1 VRDVVRTALRDRE
14 AVLHA
19 VADDELAPDLAAAY
33 RESYRWQARR
43 EARDRRINGFMNVVS
58 TSLFYVGFLVLC
70 FLLANRASHGW
81 LAVILFLGGWLA
93 SVLTTHK
100 LNSLLR
106 KLPAGLQ
113 VFIYGSGTAGVA
125 GGLYLLWRE
134 TGSVDALLNMI
145 AAEMW
150 RVALTGFAVLPVA
163 LLGVMI
169 PILGPEIWLRRR
181 SALRTQP
188 RLALL
193 TELFALAHALSNPRA
208 LDDQPGLL
216 RLLDNAAVVLESH
229 FWKQV
234 QLTNPLSRH
243 AWRSRCRQCAQ
254 RLRSFDLWIVLPRR
268 ETRTDLQAE
277 IVSVIHVLVRG
288 SLDELP
294 TAPPGARRLAALGN
308 AVRGIVLG
316 LIPLAAVVG
325 AKVAGLDLSGP
336 MGGAFVVAAVAWF
349 VLTVLTTFDGQ
360 ATSRLSLLKDA
371 ADAMAS
377 FRGGKP

>member
-1 VRDVVRTALRDRE
+1 MRDVVRTALRDRE

-33 RESYRWQARR
+33 RESYRWRARR
-43 EARDRRINGFMNVVS
+43 EARKRRIDATTERLINF
-58 TSLFYVGFLVLC
+58 LFYSGLLLLFV
-70 FLLANRASHGW
+70 LLANRSSSGW
-81 LAVILFLGGWLA
+81 LAAVFYVGGWLTG
-93 SVLTTHK
+93 VLALHG
-100 LNSLLR
+100 LNAFLR
-106 KLPAGLQ
+106 RLPLGLQ
-113 VFIYGSGTAGVA
+113 VFVYGVGTAGVV
-125 GGLYLLWRE
+125 GGLYLLWRAA
-134 TGSVDALLNMI
+134 GPADALLDTI

-150 RVALTGFAVLPVA
+150 RIAVTGFALVPVTLFGLMA
-163 LLGVMI
+163 
-169 PILGPEIWLRRR
+169 PTLGPANWLRRR

-193 TELFALAHALSNPRA
+193 TELFALAHALNNPRA
-208 LDDQPGLL
+208 LDDQSRLL
-216 RLLDNAAVVLESH
+216 GLLDNAAVVLESH
-229 FWKQV
+229 FWKQI

-243 AWRSRCRQCAQ
+243 TWRSRCRQCAQ

-277 IVSVIHVLVRG
+277 IVNLIHVLVRG

-294 TAPPGARRLAALGN
+294 TAPPGPRRLAVLGN
-308 AVRGIVLG
+308 AVRGLVLG
-316 LIPLAAVVG
+316 LIPLAAVFG

-349 VLTVLTTFDGQ
+349 VLTMLTTFDGQ
-360 ATSRLSLLKDA
+360 ATGRLSLLKDA

-377 FRGGKP
+377 FRGGKL